1 MGDGLNRFLGDTPL
15 RVAIKLIVVS
25 LIVGFVMHMLG
36 IYPADILYWAQD
48 FVGDLW
54 RTGFRALGR
63 VGDYLLIGAAVVIP
77 VFILIRILSW
87 RKS

>member
-25 LIVGFVMHMLG
+25 LLVGFAMHTFG
-36 IYPADILYWAQD
+36 VYPTDILFWAQD
-48 FVGDLW
+48 FIDDLW

-63 VGDYLLIGAAVVIP
+63 VGDYLLIGAVVVIP

>member
-1 MGDGLNRFLGDTPL
+1 MAEGFNRFLGDTPL

-25 LIVGFVMHMLG
+25 LLVGFAMHTFG
-36 IYPADILYWAQD
+36 VYPTDILFWAQD
-48 FVGDLW
+48 FIGDLW

-63 VGDYLLIGAAVVIP
+63 VGDYLLIGAVVVIP